1 MDKSKKEEMSIYSK
15 KFFAK
20 KKAAS
25 NTPEIK
31 AIAIKQGINKI
42 WSLTQNPHLTPL
54 KSTHNQLNLKNNP
67 EPLPLFE
74 K

>member
-1 MDKSKKEEMSIYSK
+1 MGRYWGRQIVEKIVTKKMDKSKKEEMSIYSK

-42 WSLTQNPHLTPL
+42 
-54 KSTHNQLNLKNNP
+54 
-67 EPLPLFE
+67 
-74 K
+74 